1 VNLNIVGVYTSYK
14 NENTSK
20 NAKKQPIENQKTTKY

>member
-1 VNLNIVGVYTSYK
+1 MSVLHTVK

-20 NAKKQPIENQKTTKY
+20 NAKKNNNLKNSKYENEE